1 LASDL
6 QQTTQQADSPIFLNI
21 LLEGNVFISLY
32 ALLAP
37 AIGRQTFSLL
47 RVSYTITHSYAPSE
61 QQTHA
66 PTAVIYDKRVNA
78 RENGV
83 A

>member
-21 LLEGNVFISLY
+21 LLEANFSISLY

-37 AIGRQTFSLL
+37 AIGRQTFLLL
-47 RVSYTITHSYAPSE
+47 RVSYTITSYAPSE